1 MYLLNVRQTI
11 NVKMFPLKLKAQ
23 LLLYKVINVMAAG
36 DEIQYSLV
44 DSLFLKVYCV
54 SLACC
59 FLDHGLRFTC

>member
-36 DEIQYSLV
+36 DEIQYSLF

-54 SLACC
+54 SSSC
-59 FLDHGLRFTC
+59 FF